1 LSTPN
6 RRVLRSLLVIV
17 AFWAPLARAQSPVQ
31 LDIIVP
37 AGTLTAAEAP
47 SVVGKNLLTDPTT
60 RELLRNG
67 FATKLHYR
75 VELWRE
81 KSWFNGFNDIE
92 GSMEWDVLVQY
103 DPAAQVY
110 RAVRRN
116 GRQLE
121 DFGGFPTLTSVEDPL
136 SKPYRVPL
144 RPRTQGGRYYYNV
157 VLDITTLDV
166 SDLDELQRWLHGEFQ
181 PAVRGKTNP
190 ASALK
195 NGLGTLLSRLL
206 GGERRHYEQRSETF
220 TAG

>member
-1 LSTPN
+1 MPSTG
-6 RRVLRSLLVIV
+6 
-17 AFWAPLARAQSPVQ
+17 AAQNPVQ

-37 AGTLTAAEAP
+37 AGTLAATQAP

-67 FATKLHYR
+67 FPTKLHYK
-75 VELWRE
+75 VELWTAR
-81 KSWFNGFNDIE
+81 GLFNDIE
-92 GSMEWDVLVQY
+92 GSMEWEVLVQY
-103 DPAAQVY
+103 DPATQMY

-116 GRQLE
+116 GKQLE
-121 DFGGFPTLTSVEDPL
+121 DFGGFGSLTSVEEPL
-136 SKPYRVPL
+136 SRPYRIPL
-144 RPRTQGGRYYYNV
+144 RPKSQGGRYYYNV
-157 VLDITTLDV
+157 FLDITTLDV
-166 SDLDELQRWLHGEFQ
+166 SDLDELQRWLRGEFQ
-181 PAVRGKTNP
+181 PAVHGKTNP

>member
-1 LSTPN
+1 MSILST
-6 RRVLRSLLVIV
+6 RSLV
-17 AFWAPLARAQSPVQ
+17 ALAFALTAAPIRSVWAQNQVQ

-37 AGTLTAAEAP
+37 AGTFAATQSP
-47 SVVGKNLLTDPTT
+47 SIVGKNLLADPTT

-67 FATKLHYR
+67 FPTKIHYK

-81 KSWFNGFNDIE
+81 GLFNNIE
-92 GSMEWDVLVQY
+92 GATEWEVLVQY

-121 DFGGFPTLTSVEDPL
+121 DFGGYATLTSAEEPL
-136 SKPYRVPL
+136 SRPYRVPL
-144 RPRTQGGRYYYNV
+144 RPRSAGGRYYYNV
-157 VLDITTLDV
+157 SLDISTLDV
-166 SDLDELQRWLHGEFQ
+166 SDLDELQRWLRGEFQ

-195 NGLGTLLSRLL
+195 NGIGTLISRLL

>member
-1 LSTPN
+1 MSI
-6 RRVLRSLLVIV
+6 RSVV
-17 AFWAPLARAQSPVQ
+17 AFAFAFSAAAPLGGRAGAQTRVQ
-31 LDIIVP
+31 LDVIVP
-37 AGTLTAAEAP
+37 AGTLTATQGP
-47 SVVGKNLLTDPTT
+47 GVVGKNLLADPTT

-67 FATKLHYR
+67 FPTKLHYKL
-75 VELWRE
+75 ELWRE
-81 KSWFNGFNDIE
+81 KGLFNDVE
-92 GSMEWDVLVQY
+92 GSTEWEVLVQY
-103 DPAAQVY
+103 DPASQTY

-116 GRQLE
+116 GKQLE
-121 DFGGFPTLTSVEDPL
+121 DFGSFVTLTSAEEPL
-136 SKPYRVPL
+136 NRPYRVPL

-157 VLDITTLDV
+157 FLDITTLDV
-166 SDLDELQRWLHGEFQ
+166 SDLDELQRWLRGELQ

>member
-1 LSTPN
+1 MPT
-6 RRVLRSLLVIV
+6 RRLPILGLALLLGVIAARSG
-17 AFWAPLARAQSPVQ
+17 RAQSPVQ
-31 LDIIVP
+31 LDVIIP

-81 KSWFNGFNDIE
+81 KSWFNDIE
-92 GSMEWDVLVQY
+92 GSTEWDVLVQY
-103 DPAAQVY
+103 DPVAKVY

-121 DFGGFPTLTSVEDPL
+121 DFGSFPTLTSVEEPL
-136 SKPYRVPL
+136 SKPYLVAL
-144 RPRTQGGRYYYNV
+144 RPRAHGGRYYYNL

-166 SDLDELQRWLHGEFQ
+166 SDLDELQRWLRGEFQ
-181 PAVRGKTNP
+181 PAVRGRTNP
-190 ASALK
+190 ASAIK

>member
-1 LSTPN
+1 
-6 RRVLRSLLVIV
+6 
-17 AFWAPLARAQSPVQ
+17 VQ

-37 AGTLTAAEAP
+37 AGTFAATQSP
-47 SVVGKNLLTDPTT
+47 SIVGKNLLADPTT

-67 FATKLHYR
+67 FPTRIHYK

-81 KSWFNGFNDIE
+81 NGLFNGIE
-92 GSMEWDVLVQY
+92 GSTEWDVLVQY
-103 DPAAQVY
+103 FPATQMY

-116 GRQLE
+116 GNSLE
-121 DFGGFPTLTSVEDPL
+121 DFGGFATLTSAEEPL
-136 SKPYRVPL
+136 SRPYRVSL
-144 RPRTQGGRYYYNV
+144 RPRAQGGRYYYNV
-157 VLDITTLDV
+157 FLDISTLDV

-195 NGLGTLLSRLL
+195 NGIGTIIARLL

-220 TAG
+220 TSG

>member
-1 LSTPN
+1 MFGALASA
-6 RRVLRSLLVIV
+6 LYASD
-17 AFWAPLARAQSPVQ
+17 ARAQAPVQ

-37 AGTLTAAEAP
+37 AGTLTASETP
-47 SVVGKNLLTDPTT
+47 SVVGKNLLSDPTT

-67 FATKLHYR
+67 FPTKLHYR

-81 KSWFNGFNDIE
+81 KGWFNDIV
-92 GSMEWDVLVQY
+92 GSTEWDVLVQY

-121 DFGGFPTLTSVEDPL
+121 DFGGFPTLTSVEEPL
-136 SKPYRVPL
+136 NKPYRVPL
-144 RPRTQGGRYYYNV
+144 RPRAQGGRYYYNV

-181 PAVRGKTNP
+181 PAVRGQTNP
-190 ASALK
+190 ASAIK
-195 NGLGTLLSRLL
+195 NGIGTLLSRLL

>member
-1 LSTPN
+1 MLAVGT
-6 RRVLRSLLVIV
+6 L
-17 AFWAPLARAQSPVQ
+17 WAPTALAQSPVQ

-37 AGTLTAAEAP
+37 AGTLTASEAP
-47 SVVGKNLLTDPTT
+47 SIVGKNLLTDPTT

-81 KSWFNGFNDIE
+81 KSWFNDIE
-92 GSMEWDVLVQY
+92 GSTEWDVLVQY
-103 DPAAQVY
+103 DPAAQAY

-121 DFGGFPTLTSVEDPL
+121 DFGSFPTLTSVEEPL

-144 RPRTQGGRYYYNV
+144 RPRAQGGRYYYNV

-166 SDLDELQRWLHGEFQ
+166 SDLDELQRWLRGEFQ

-190 ASALK
+190 ASAIK

>member
-1 LSTPN
+1 MPSTG
-6 RRVLRSLLVIV
+6 
-17 AFWAPLARAQSPVQ
+17 AAQNPVQ

-37 AGTLTAAEAP
+37 AGTLAATQAP

-67 FATKLHYR
+67 FPTKLHYK
-75 VELWRE
+75 VELWSAR
-81 KSWFNGFNDIE
+81 GLFNDIE
-92 GSMEWDVLVQY
+92 GSMEWEVLVQY
-103 DPAAQVY
+103 DPATQMY

-116 GRQLE
+116 GKQLE
-121 DFGGFPTLTSVEDPL
+121 DFGGFGSLTSVEEPL
-136 SKPYRVPL
+136 SRPYRIPL
-144 RPRTQGGRYYYNV
+144 RPKSQGGRYYYNV
-157 VLDITTLDV
+157 FLDITTLDV
-166 SDLDELQRWLHGEFQ
+166 SDLDELQRWLRGEFQ
-181 PAVRGKTNP
+181 PAVHGKTNP

>member
-1 LSTPN
+1 LATRT
-6 RRVLRSLLVIV
+6 RRVLWLVLIAGAVHAPASL
-17 AFWAPLARAQSPVQ
+17 AQSPVQ

-37 AGTLTAAEAP
+37 AGNLAATEAP
-47 SVVGKNLLTDPTT
+47 SVVGKNLLTDATT

-75 VELWRE
+75 IELWRDE
-81 KSWFNGFNDIE
+81 GWFKNYIE
-92 GSMEWDVLVQY
+92 NSMEWDVLVQY
-103 DPAAQVY
+103 DPAARVY

-121 DFGGFPTLTSVEDPL
+121 DFGGFATLTSVEEPL
-136 SKPYRVPL
+136 NKPYRVPL
-144 RPRTQGGRYYYNV
+144 RPKARGGRYYYNV

-166 SDLDELQRWLHGEFQ
+166 SDLDELQRWLRGEFQ
-181 PAVRGKTNP
+181 PAVHGHTNP

-195 NGLGTLLSRLL
+195 NGIGTLLSRLL

>member
-1 LSTPN
+1 MVPSTG
-6 RRVLRSLLVIV
+6 
-17 AFWAPLARAQSPVQ
+17 AAQNPVQ

-37 AGTLTAAEAP
+37 AGTLAATQAP

-67 FATKLHYR
+67 FPTKLHYK
-75 VELWRE
+75 VELWSAR
-81 KSWFNGFNDIE
+81 GLFNDIE
-92 GSMEWDVLVQY
+92 GSMEWEVLVQY
-103 DPAAQVY
+103 DPATQMY

-116 GRQLE
+116 GKQLE
-121 DFGGFPTLTSVEDPL
+121 DFGGFGSLTSVEEPL
-136 SKPYRVPL
+136 SRPYRIPL
-144 RPRTQGGRYYYNV
+144 RPKSQGGRYYYNV
-157 VLDITTLDV
+157 FLDITTLDV
-166 SDLDELQRWLHGEFQ
+166 SDLDELQRWLRGEFQ
-181 PAVRGKTNP
+181 PAVHGKTNP